1 MNNFILDKC
10 VAKAY
15 NPIVL
20 AYVGDAVHSLYV
32 RHSLVLKSDAK
43 AGDLHKKASKI
54 VSAVSQ
60 SKLADLIYPI
70 LTEEEADIF
79 RRARNS
85 HTHSSA
91 KNADIIDYK
100 KASGLEAVF
109 GYLYLTGQEDRLFQL
124 FSYGEQL

>member
-1 MNNFILDKC
+1 MNNVILDKC

-43 AGDLHKKASKI
+43 AGDLHQKASKT

-60 SKLADLIYPI
+60 SKLADLVYPH
-70 LTEEEADIF
+70 LTEEEADVF

-109 GYLYLTGQEDRLFQL
+109 GYLYLTGQEDRLFKL
-124 FSYGEQL
+124 LSFGEEV